1 MARPC
6 TLTGQRDVVAS
17 QGLKGATIGHLEVL
31 APLGSGG
38 MADVY
43 RAEDP
48 RLDRVVALKVIK
60 AERARDEAAQE
71 ALRREARLAARVKD
85 PHVATVYGAG
95 ELDGL
100 PWYTMEL
107 LLGGS
112 LADVIEEK
120 SSFTLHQYLSLF
132 AQACAGLQAAAGS
145 GVFHRD
151 VKPGNLLL
159 DAHGRLKLTDFG
171 LARLK
176 NDEGRRTSWLLGTP
190 NYMAPEIVE
199 GSGGDVASDIY
210 SLGASFFHLFA
221 GRPPYLPTGKPF
233 GVIEQHR
240 FAPVADLRGVNGKAP
255 GVLRDLLAEM
265 MAKAPRDRPR
275 TFRKVGDR
283 VREIAAG
290 FRSGKLDERVRWC
303 PTDQAM
309 TPESGDKCGLCKERY
324 PRVVRSRQLFDVDI
338 VGWVAEASIDRVAE
352 YMAGAVGQETDA
364 IRAQLAALPFR
375 LGSQVPVEL
384 ATRMEGTFGELGAKV
399 ESRAGAAEQDR
410 AGARRLEVT
419 PLWPAGELGAT
430 RRKGL
435 LGRFV

>member
-1 MARPC
+1 
-6 TLTGQRDVVAS
+6 VAS
-17 QGLKGATIGHLEVL
+17 QGLKGARIGHLHVI
-31 APLGSGG
+31 AHLGSGG

-43 RAEDP
+43 RAEDT
-48 RLDRVVALKVIK
+48 RLERVVALKVIK

-71 ALRREARLAARVKD
+71 ALRREARLAARARG
-85 PHVATVYGAG
+85 PHVATIYGAG
-95 ELDGL
+95 DLDGL

-112 LADVIEEK
+112 IADVIEDK
-120 SSFTLHQYLSLF
+120 ASFSLHQYLALF
-132 AQACAGLQAAAGS
+132 AQACAGLASAAGS

-159 DAHGRLKLTDFG
+159 DAHGALKLTDFG

-199 GSGGDVASDIY
+199 GGGGDMASDIY
-210 SLGASFFHLFA
+210 SLGAAFFHLYA

-240 FAPVADLRGVNGKAP
+240 HADVPDLRQANSKALVP
-255 GVLRDLLAEM
+255 LRDLLAAM

-275 TFRKVGDR
+275 SFRKVGER
-283 VREIAAG
+283 VREIARGLRAT
-290 FRSGKLDERVRWC
+290 KLDERMRWC

-309 TPESGDKCGLCKERY
+309 TPDVGDKCGICKARY

-338 VGWVAEASIDRVAE
+338 VGWVAETSADRVAE
-352 YMAGAVGQETDA
+352 YMAGAVGRDVA
-364 IRAQLAALPFR
+364 AVRAQLSELPFR
-375 LGSQVPVEL
+375 LGSQVPAEL
-384 ATRMEGTFGELGAKV
+384 ATKMEGTFGELGAKV
-399 ESRAGAAEQDR
+399 ESTAGAAEEDR
-410 AGARRLEVT
+410 AGTRRLEIT
-419 PLWPAGELGAT
+419 PFWPAGDLDGPG
-430 RRKGL
+430 RKGL
-435 LGRFV
+435 LRRLI